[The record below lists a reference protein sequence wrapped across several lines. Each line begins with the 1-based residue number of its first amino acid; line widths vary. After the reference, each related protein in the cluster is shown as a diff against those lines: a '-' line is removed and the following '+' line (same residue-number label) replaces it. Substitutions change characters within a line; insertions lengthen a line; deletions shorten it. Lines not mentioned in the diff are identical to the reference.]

1 MLPNMRKMTIL
12 AALLGALTLT
22 MCSQDDGPLPAG
34 RVQATDAKADA
45 LLARARGLQQAG
57 KLSAAR
63 SVLTEI
69 VSDHDLAPCAAQA
82 RMMIGEI
89 EEKLGDPREAFRQY
103 GKVVEGYQSSELYEQ
118 ALNRQLA
125 IGTAAANGKLMG
137 KVLWLWDVPMEEGK
151 VLEWLQSVIKNA
163 PYADMSATAASVLGN
178 YLVKRKKFDEAAQVF
193 KKLVEDYP
201 DSPYAPGGQLM
212 VARLWA
218 SSHTRG
224 DNNLVNLDR
233 AREAYEEFTLLYPNH
248 KDAGVA
254 RSGVKEMQRLMVDQE
269 LEVGRYY
276 LERAREYGPAVFCF
290 EDVIRQADVNPQAA
304 QKARQYLAQARAAL
318 SAASSSPKS

>member
-1 MLPNMRKMTIL
+1 MLRGMRKIEMLIALMGVAVL
-12 AALLGALTLT
+12 A
-22 MCSQDDGPLPAG
+22 MCSQNEGPLPAG
-34 RVQATDAKADA
+34 QVRATDAKADA
-45 LLARARGLQQAG
+45 LMAQAQRLEQAG
-57 KLSAAR
+57 KHSAAR
-63 SVLTEI
+63 SVLTQI
-69 VSDHDLAPCAAQA
+69 VTDHDLAPCAPQA
-82 RMMIGEI
+82 RMMLGEI

-103 GKVVEGYQSSELYEQ
+103 GKVVEGYQSSELYEK

-125 IGTAAANGKLMG
+125 IGTAAASGKLKG
-137 KVLWLWDVPMEEGK
+137 KVLWLWDGPMEEGK
-151 VLEWLQSVIKNA
+151 VVEWLQSVIKNA

-178 YLVKRKKFDEAAQVF
+178 YLVKREKYDEAAAVY

-201 DSPYAPGGQLM
+201 DSPYAPGAQLM
-212 VARLWA
+212 VAKLWA

-248 KDAGVA
+248 KEVGTA

-290 EDVIRQADVNPQAA
+290 ESVIRQASANPEAA
-304 QKARQYLAQARAAL
+304 QKAKKLLVQAQAGLR
-318 SAASSSPKS
+318 SSTAPKS

>member
-1 MLPNMRKMTIL
+1 MLRGMRKIKMLMALMGAAVL
-12 AALLGALTLT
+12 A
-22 MCSQDDGPLPAG
+22 MCSQNEGPLPAG
-34 RVQATDAKADA
+34 QVRATDAKADA
-45 LLARARGLQQAG
+45 LMAQARAQRAAG

-63 SVLTEI
+63 STLMQI
-69 VSDHDLAPCAAQA
+69 VTDHDLSPCAPQA
-82 RMMIGEI
+82 RMMLGEI

-103 GKVVEGYQSSELYEQ
+103 GKVVEGYQSSELYAQ

-151 VLEWLQSVIKNA
+151 VVEWLQSVVKNA
-163 PYADMSATAASVLGN
+163 PYADMSATASSVLGN
-178 YLVKRKKFDEAAQVF
+178 YLVKRKRYDEAAEVF
-193 KKLVEDYP
+193 KKLVENYP
-201 DSPYAPGGQLM
+201 DSPYAPGAQLM

-218 SSHTRG
+218 SSRTRG

-233 AREAYEEFTLLYPNH
+233 AREAYEEFTLIFPNH
-248 KDAGVA
+248 RDADAARNGV
-254 RSGVKEMQRLMVDQE
+254 REMERLMVEQE

-290 EDVIRQADVNPQAA
+290 ENVIRQAEANPEAA
-304 QKARQYLAQARAAL
+304 QKARQLLARARAAL
-318 SAASSSPKS
+318 HAPSADQKP